1 MNAEKTQLATE
12 WFAESKKNVRAA
24 KRLRKRG
31 LEPLVIFHLQQALEM
46 SVKALAAASGYTHQD
61 LKNEF
66 GHNIAD
72 LYLSLFEDV
81 LEGSGLLDVVNK
93 VLSVFYEEGSS
104 FDASAHISNA
114 RDHVASPSSARAK
127 LTEADWRGIFLS
139 AFRISTDEVDQL
151 VSAYDAVKRDGAMAQ
166 GALVLLREQ
175 MALARGVPAETV
187 SPKEVDREFGLRFP
201 SVHLLLG
208 LFIFG
213 CIFWPHNM
221 PTRYPAHPEADS
233 DVFRV
238 SQFGMLGVRHYSADL
253 GVVKRLKLLLE
264 CCKEVV
270 EGLIDA
276 HRRGRLFMTPA
287 DVMTN

>member
-1 MNAEKTQLATE
+1 MDAERAQLASK
-12 WFAESKKNVRAA
+12 WFAESERNVRAA
-24 KRLRKRG
+24 KRLRKPG
-31 LEPLVIFHLQQALEM
+31 LEPLAIFHLQQALEM
-46 SVKALAAASGYTHQD
+46 SVKALAAASGYTHED
-61 LKNEF
+61 LKTKF

-81 LEGSGLLDVVNK
+81 LERSGLVAVVNE
-93 VLSVFYEEGSS
+93 VLSVFYKGGSS
-104 FDASAHISNA
+104 YDAFVHLSDA
-114 RDHVASPSSARAK
+114 RDHLASPRSGRAK
-127 LTEADWRGIFLS
+127 LTDADWRAVFLS
-139 AFRISTDEVDQL
+139 AFRISADEVDQL
-151 VSAYDAVKRDGAMAQ
+151 VSAYDAVKRDGPLAP

-187 SPKEVDREFGLRFP
+187 SPKEVNREFDVRFP
-201 SVHLLLG
+201 SVRPLLG

-238 SQFGMLGVRHYSADL
+238 GQFGMLGARHYSADL
-253 GVVKRLKLLLE
+253 GVVKRLRLLLE
-264 CCKEVV
+264 CCEEIV

-276 HRRGRLFMTPA
+276 HRRGRLFITQT
-287 DVMTN
+287 DVTTN